1 VRNIIEGEHFALSV
15 ERLGGYRAID
25 LALETIIEALVRNP
39 YGFPLIENDW
49 VRIRY
54 ARTTMIER
62 YIPPLVVA
70 FTLDDE
76 GNVVLQWAD
85 YVDDAEAPD

>member
-1 VRNIIEGEHFALSV
+1 MRNIIEGEQFALSV

-25 LALETIIEALVRNP
+25 RALETIIEALVRNP

-62 YIPPLVVA
+62 YIAPLLVA
-70 FTLDDE
+70 FTIDDQ

-85 YVDDAEAPD
+85 YVDDGETPD